1 MQVRRGQRTRH
12 MEVRGHQVTGAS
24 VAQSSQPTHGM
35 PTFGSTVPAQSV
47 ALVSVFNWLR
57 WLLYIFIVPYKYGC
71 VQ

>member
-12 MEVRGHQVTGAS
+12 MEVRGRQVTGAS
-24 VAQSSQPTHGM
+24 VAQFSQPTHGM
-35 PTFGSTVPAQSV
+35 PTFGSIVPAQSV